1 MKGKK
6 VLLSIASGVF
16 AGLIIIIVFSIKKNL
31 EKLPK
36 TATFM
41 QYDIKNMSYNQ
52 LNDFVKNKINNDIQK
67 QKIKVKVF
75 DKVFSLNANQINP
88 YFKTSEIFK
97 YAKDKENNNA
107 PIIKYDKKK
116 LQKLIEDLQK
126 KATTKP
132 TKYKFKQVDDVVL
145 VKAGNF
151 GTKIV
156 VQDTIKKI
164 EKSLNNLNFKPVV
177 PRVTHFFDNNSKINL
192 QEIKKKV
199 DKNVKDAE
207 FKMVNN
213 KRIYEQETVGVN
225 LNLKQAEKIVKDPDK
240 GFYKIPLTISKPKE
254 TVQSLKDKHKAA
266 VATSNPNVFASCTTH
281 FSSGAQNRNHNIRV
295 AAAGING
302 VTLLPGEEFSFKET
316 AGKQS
321 GYVLADTYQNGK
333 VVKDIGGG
341 MCQVSSTLFNAA
353 LRANMKITQRRCHS
367 IKVDYLPLG
376 QDATYD
382 KYGTDLKFVN
392 RLKTP
397 VKISAVVTNSSVTVS
412 FLGNRAPDE
421 NFVVNLNSHVTE
433 RTPERTKAV
442 LNVTV
447 TLNGNVVETRTFNS
461 SYGKKK

>member
-1 MKGKK
+1 MKSKK
-6 VLLSIASGVF
+6 LLFSTLIGIF
-16 AGLIIIIVFSIKKNL
+16 AGLVFILVFSIKKNL

-41 QYDIKNMSYNQ
+41 QYNLKNMSYKE
-52 LNDFVKNKINNDIQK
+52 LDDFVKNKINDNIQK
-67 QKIKVKVF
+67 QKIKVKVY
-75 DKVFSLNANQINP
+75 DKIYSLNANQINP
-88 YFKTSEIFK
+88 YFKSSEIFK
-97 YAKDKENNNA
+97 YAKDKENA
-107 PIIKYDKKK
+107 SFPTVKYNKKK

-126 KATTKP
+126 KATTMP
-132 TKYKFKQVDDVVL
+132 TKYEYKQLEDAVL
-145 VKAGNF
+145 VKAGKF
-151 GTKIV
+151 GTKII

-164 EKSLNNLNFKPVV
+164 ENSLNTLNFKPVV
-177 PRVTHFFDNNSKINL
+177 PKVTRFINEDCKINL
-192 QEIKKKV
+192 KEIKKKV

-207 FKMVNN
+207 FKMVDN
-213 KRIYEQETVGVN
+213 KRIYEQETIGVN
-225 LNLKQAEKIVKDPDK
+225 LNLKQAEKIVKNPEE
-240 GFYKIPLTISKPKE
+240 GSYKIPLTISKPKE
-254 TVQSLKDKHKAA
+254 TVQSLKNKHKAA

-281 FSSGAQNRNHNIRV
+281 FSSGAQNRNHNIRI

-412 FLGNRAPDE
+412 FLGTRAPDE
-421 NFVVNLNSHVTE
+421 NFVVSLNSHVTE